1 MRCNRGT
8 QRRDAFFFQQF
19 DSGEAFGG
27 DRDFYHDARNGVTQ
41 AFGFFH
47 HALRVA
53 AHGLGE
59 QRTFRT
65 DGFLQAR
72 KNIPDRRFTGGDNAR
87 VGGHAGQRVD
97 ARQAFNFCDVGGV
110 QIEFHAFLNA

>member
-1 MRCNRGT
+1 MRCIPRGDT
-8 QRRDAFFFQQF
+8 FFFQQL
-19 DSGEAFGG
+19 DSGKAFGG
-27 DRDFYHDARNGVTQ
+27 DRNFYHDTGDGVAQ

-59 QRTFRT
+59 QNTFRT

-72 KNIPDRRFTGGDNAR
+72 KNIPNRRFTGCDNAR
-87 VGGHAGQRVD
+87 VGGHACQRVD
-97 ARQAFNFCDVGGV
+97 ARQAFNFCYVCGV
-110 QIEFHAFLNA
+110 QIEFHDAFLNA